1 MLTPLMKQY
10 NSIKE
15 KHKDSIL
22 FFRLGDF
29 YEMFNEDAKISSK
42 VLGITLT
49 SRSKEKDIPMA
60 GVPYHSAAS
69 YIAKLVANGYKVAMC
84 EQVSDSL
91 GKIVKREVVKVITP
105 GTFSDPD
112 FLDSKSNNYIVSFCV
127 GFNGSAISYMDL
139 TTGSFKTKE
148 FADPVDCLNTIRK
161 LLPKEILVGTIK
173 RSDILEEVV
182 NFASKRGI
190 NIVHF
195 QIDKDPKG
203 YLESFFE
210 VNSLSSFGIV
220 DKKYSIV
227 ASASLLKYVSE
238 IQDCSSIT
246 SISYDSQES
255 MLVDFSSQENLN
267 LVSGRFSLLSILDKT
282 KSAMGARFL
291 RRNILEPLVNIDRI
305 EKRQKDIEFFSDNAI
320 LRGEISVA
328 LKDILD
334 FERSFS
340 RVLREEA
347 NIRDLNVI
355 KKSLLA
361 SINIFDLESRYFT
374 VSIDEVKEVFDLLE
388 SSILESNAVSIKEGG
403 IIKPTCDKELEE
415 LHRISTEGKSFL
427 LDLEARERERSG
439 IKNLKIGYNKVFGYY
454 IEVSKSNI
462 SLVPENYIRKQT
474 IANAER
480 YITEELKI
488 FEEKVL
494 TAKEKICELEFKIFN
509 ELIGKIK
516 PYASM
521 FYELAN
527 NISYL
532 DFIISLSEAA
542 ISNNYVK
549 PSIKSEGSIVLKNSR
564 HPIVEK
570 HCDNFIDNDINLK
583 ENEIIILTG
592 PNMSGKSTFMKQ
604 VSLIVVMAQMGSFV
618 PASYAEIAMVDKLFT
633 RVGASDD
640 ISSGQSTFMVE
651 MNEVANIINNA
662 TDKSLVIL
670 DEVGRG
676 TSTFDGIS
684 IATAITEHLH
694 DKIKCKT
701 IFATHYHELNELS
714 SRLDNVSNFRV
725 EVKEYIDKVV
735 FLKKISE
742 GSADK
747 SYGIEVARLAGL
759 PKSILDRSKMLLKDF
774 VKSRQSEDIFEENLE
789 KETLSRIR
797 DLDLNSISPVE
808 LYKFLQDIKDKL

>member
-1 MLTPLMKQY
+1 M
-10 NSIKE
+10 
-15 KHKDSIL
+15 
-22 FFRLGDF
+22 
-29 YEMFNEDAKISSK
+29 
-42 VLGITLT
+42 
-49 SRSKEKDIPMA
+49 
-60 GVPYHSAAS
+60 
-69 YIAKLVANGYKVAMC
+69 
-84 EQVSDSL
+84 
-91 GKIVKREVVKVITP
+91 
-105 GTFSDPD
+105 
-112 FLDSKSNNYIVSFCV
+112 
-127 GFNGSAISYMDL
+127 
-139 TTGSFKTKE
+139 
-148 FADPVDCLNTIRK
+148 
-161 LLPKEILVGTIK
+161 
-173 RSDILEEVV
+173 
-182 NFASKRGI
+182 
-190 NIVHF
+190 
-195 QIDKDPKG
+195 
-203 YLESFFE
+203 
-210 VNSLSSFGIV
+210 
-220 DKKYSIV
+220 
-227 ASASLLKYVSE
+227 
-238 IQDCSSIT
+238 
-246 SISYDSQES
+246 
-255 MLVDFSSQENLN
+255 
-267 LVSGRFSLLSILDKT
+267 
-282 KSAMGARFL
+282 
-291 RRNILEPLVNIDRI
+291 
-305 EKRQKDIEFFSDNAI
+305 
-320 LRGEISVA
+320 
-328 LKDILD
+328 
-334 FERSFS
+334 
-340 RVLREEA
+340 
-347 NIRDLNVI
+347 
-355 KKSLLA
+355 
-361 SINIFDLESRYFT
+361 
-374 VSIDEVKEVFDLLE
+374 
-388 SSILESNAVSIKEGG
+388 
-403 IIKPTCDKELEE
+403 
-415 LHRISTEGKSFL
+415 HRISTEGKSFL